1 MKKIFTLFFFLLFAS
16 FTTNLFAN
24 TVLVSGYVKY
34 ANGNAVANKA
44 VTISNDSISPN
55 TTCGP
60 IVHVKYTNAN
70 GYYSDTVSCN
80 GNITALKVSTTDCNG
95 TLIINSVSY
104 IPTSPSAVS
113 NFTLSCNP
121 TSIGTCTAN
130 FTTSTAS
137 NVVTFTNSSVTSST
151 LAATVWSFGDGTTS
165 TLANPVHTYAFAGTY
180 MACLRILSSTGCSD
194 SLCKAVAITVSN
206 TP

>member
-60 IVHVKYTNAN
+60 IVHVNLV
-70 GYYSDTVSCN
+70 VSATSVFAH
-80 GNITALKVSTTDCNG
+80 GSIQHAVLEHGSISVVEKEGKIKVFITDPVGHTHCKIRKLRTQPHPV
-95 TLIINSVSY
+95 
-104 IPTSPSAVS
+104 IP
-113 NFTLSCNP
+113 SC
-121 TSIGTCTAN
+121 
-130 FTTSTAS
+130 
-137 NVVTFTNSSVTSST
+137 
-151 LAATVWSFGDGTTS
+151 
-165 TLANPVHTYAFAGTY
+165 
-180 MACLRILSSTGCSD
+180 
-194 SLCKAVAITVSN
+194 
-206 TP
+206 